1 MKFDA
6 IVVGGGVAGLT
17 AAAYLSKAGYNTL
30 LCEKQ
35 DHFGGLVNTFERDG
49 FHFDGGI
56 RATEDSG
63 ILFPMLK
70 QLGIELE
77 FVRNKISLGLED
89 RIIPIRSEADVRAY
103 RDMLNAFYPENTTDI
118 EAIMAQIQ
126 RVMKLMKVQYGIK
139 NPAFLDMQADRD
151 YMMKEIFPWMF
162 KYLFTFR
169 KIEKLN
175 TPVEDFLR
183 QFTDNQALL
192 DIITQHFFKATPAF
206 FALGYLKL
214 YLEYFYPL
222 GGTGVLIEALTDFI
236 TVHGGT
242 LRSGTAITS
251 LNPAGKTV
259 TDSNGQTY
267 EYDTLIWAADLKALY
282 NGLDLADLPDGKTKQ
297 TILDRKTEV
306 ADKKGNDSILT
317 LFVAADLDPTY
328 FSGIASEHFFYTPS
342 RKGETAA
349 GPLPIGKDKETVWRW
364 LADFFALTTYEIAI
378 PVLRDPSMAP
388 EDQTGLV
395 ISMLFDYRLTK
406 YIRDSGWYDE
416 FKSYTE
422 EQILQTLTNSVY
434 PELADKVLFKFSS
447 TPLTIEQISGN
458 TEGAI
463 TGWAFTNDPI
473 PAEDGLPKI
482 FSASKTP
489 IPDVFQAG
497 QWTYSPSGLPISI
510 LTGKLS
516 ADRAIK
522 ALGKKQGR

>member
-17 AAAYLSKAGYNTL
+17 AAAYLSKAGYSTL

-35 DHFGGLVNTFERDG
+35 DHLGGLVNTFERDG
-49 FHFDGGI
+49 FYFDGGI

-77 FVRNKISLGLED
+77 FVRNKITLGIED
-89 RIIPIRSEADVRAY
+89 QIIRIQSKADVSTY
-103 RDMLNAFYPENTTDI
+103 HDMLNVCYPENVADI
-118 EAIMAQIQ
+118 AAIMVQVR
-126 RVMKLMKVQYGIK
+126 RVMKLMEVQYGIK
-139 NPAFLDMQADRD
+139 NPAFLDMKTDRD
-151 YMMKEIFPWMF
+151 YMIKEIVPWMF

-183 QFTDNQALL
+183 QFTDNQSLL

-222 GGTGVLIEALTDFI
+222 GGTGKLIEALTDFI
-236 TVHGGT
+236 TAHGGT
-242 LRSGTAITS
+242 LQTGTAITD
-251 LNPAGKTV
+251 LNPATRTV
-259 TDSNGQTY
+259 TDSEGNIY

-282 NGLDLADLPDGKTKQ
+282 NNLQLADLSEEKVKQ
-297 TILDRKTEV
+297 SILDRKAEL

-317 LFVAADLDPTY
+317 LFLAADLQPTY
-328 FSGIASEHFFYTPS
+328 FAEVASEHFFYTPS
-342 RKGETAA
+342 RKGESVA
-349 GPLPIGKDKETVWRW
+349 GPLPIGKDKDTVWQW
-364 LADFFALTTYEIAI
+364 LADFFNLTTYEIAI
-378 PVLRDPSMAP
+378 PVLRDPTMAP
-388 EDQTGLV
+388 EGKTGLI
-395 ISMLFDYRLTK
+395 ISMLFDYGLVK
-406 YIRDSGWYDE
+406 YIQDSGWYDE
-416 FKSYTE
+416 FKAFAE
-422 EQILQTLTNSVY
+422 EHILRTLTESVY
-434 PELADKVLFKFSS
+434 PKLAGKVLFRFSS

-482 FSASKTP
+482 FSASQTP
-489 IPDVFQAG
+489 IPNVFQAG

-522 ALGKKQGR
+522 ALGKRK

>member
-1 MKFDA
+1 MKFDVV
-6 IVVGGGVAGLT
+6 VVGGGVAGLT
-17 AAAYLSKAGYNTL
+17 AAAYLSKAGYSTL

-35 DHFGGLVNTFERDG
+35 STLGGLVNTFERDG
-49 FHFDGGI
+49 FFFDGGI

-77 FVRNKISLGLED
+77 FVRNKITLGIED
-89 RIIPIRSEADVRAY
+89 QIIQIQSEADVSTY
-103 RDMLNAFYPENTTDI
+103 HDMLNVCYPENVADI
-118 EAIMAQIQ
+118 AAIMVQVR
-126 RVMKLMKVQYGIK
+126 RVMKLMEVQYGIK
-139 NPAFLDMQADRD
+139 NPAFLDMKADRD
-151 YMMKEIFPWMF
+151 YMMKEIVPWMF

-175 TPVEDFLR
+175 TPVEDFLK
-183 QFTDNQALL
+183 QFTDSQSLL

-222 GGTGVLIEALTDFI
+222 GGTGKLIEALTDFI
-236 TVHGGT
+236 AAHGGT
-242 LRSGTAITS
+242 LQTGTAITGI
-251 LNPAGKTV
+251 NPATRTV
-259 TDSNGQTY
+259 TDSEGRTY

-282 NGLDLADLPDGKTKQ
+282 NGLQLADLTDEKVKQ
-297 TILDRKTEV
+297 AILDRQAEV

-317 LFVAADLDPTY
+317 LFLAADLEPAY
-328 FSGIASEHFFYTPS
+328 FAEVASEHFFYTPS
-342 RKGETAA
+342 RKGESAA
-349 GPLPIGKDKETVWRW
+349 GPLPIGKDKETVWSW
-364 LADFFALTTYEIAI
+364 LADFYKLTTYEIAI
-378 PVLRDPSMAP
+378 PVLRDPTMAP
-388 EDQTGLV
+388 EGKTGLI
-395 ISMLFDYRLTK
+395 ISMLFDYGLVK
-406 YIRDSGWYDE
+406 YIQDSGWYDE
-416 FKSYTE
+416 FKTYAE
-422 EQILQTLTNSVY
+422 KLILQTLTESVH
-434 PELADKVLFKFSS
+434 PKLAGKVLFQFSS
-447 TPLTIEQISGN
+447 TPLTIEQLSGN

-482 FSASKTP
+482 FSASGTP

-522 ALGKKQGR
+522 ALAKRK